1 MQAMKTKLKGSS
13 EWSAILT
20 AQDGIGLV
28 QLIHAIMHKRDKT
41 TPSILDI
48 VQADKRMYLTF
59 QWKDQPTA
67 DYLQEFQAVVDIVK
81 SLPGGCPGW
90 SKPVARAIPNEGNID

>member
-1 MQAMKTKLKGSS
+1 MVNYVESTR
-13 EWSAILT
+13 WH
-20 AQDGIGLV
+20 V
-28 QLIHAIMHKRDKT
+28 MHKRDKT

-48 VQADKRMYLTF
+48 VQVDNRMYLTF

-67 DYLQEFQAVVDIVK
+67 DYLQEFQANVDVIK

-90 SKPVARAIPNEGNID
+90 SEPVVWAIANKENIDLSATMDDKRPSS